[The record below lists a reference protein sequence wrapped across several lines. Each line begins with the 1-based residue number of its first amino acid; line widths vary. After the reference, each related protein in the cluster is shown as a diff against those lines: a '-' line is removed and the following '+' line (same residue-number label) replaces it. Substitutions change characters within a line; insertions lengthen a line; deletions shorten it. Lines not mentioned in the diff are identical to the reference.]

1 MPRAIILATGSACR
15 LAALSEHR
23 PPGLVPFLDR
33 PFIQHVVERLVGSG
47 FKKLDLVL
55 SRFPEQIE
63 NLLGDG
69 SRWGAA
75 FQYHLV
81 REGTRPFEA
90 IRVMP
95 LADDEVCVLAH
106 ELFLP
111 ICAPDGAT
119 PATPLAED
127 EDLRPAAWLTADG
140 QPMYA
145 GWSRCRGRLLRSLSP
160 ALTLEAWNDR
170 IAEQVKRGKPY
181 DRVESPL
188 DISSPATYL
197 DSLIRVLDDESVPL
211 LRTGTLNDAGIRL
224 SRNIVLHPT
233 VELRPPVRIGNDCRI
248 GRGVRLGPHA
258 VVGDGCMLDTRCC
271 VERSAILPGSY
282 IGERLDVCDS
292 IVERN
297 RVINVRLGGVVD
309 IADTFIVGAIETH
322 SPVRTLG
329 DLVLRSISIFLLVAT
344 APVLLAAWGVQR
356 LKARRPAWCRVPFIK
371 LPASGPSAAWRVG
384 GRYRFVG
391 WNAGCGAW
399 DHFMGCTLP
408 GLVSVA
414 GGELALVGLPPRT
427 ADEIAGLPEDWKQLY
442 LNGTAG
448 LFTETE
454 AVHGIGADEDERYA
468 CEALYV
474 ATRSLWHDLWIIS
487 RCLRGSGRR
496 PECIAEEAV

>member
-1 MPRAIILATGSACR
+1 MPRAIVMATGSACG

-33 PFIQHVVERLVGSG
+33 PFIQHIVERLVGAG
-47 FKKLDLVL
+47 FKKLDFVL

-63 NLLGDG
+63 NLLGEG

-95 LADDEVCVLAH
+95 LADDEECVLAH

-111 ICAPDGAT
+111 ICAPVGSV

-127 EDLRPAAWLTADG
+127 EDLRPAAWLTAEG
-140 QPMYA
+140 QPVYA

-170 IAEQVKRGKPY
+170 IAEQMKRGEPY
-181 DRVESPL
+181 DRVEGPL

-197 DSLIRVLDDESVPL
+197 DSLIRVLDDESVPI

-258 VVGDGCMLDTRCC
+258 VVGDGCMLDARCC

-292 IVERN
+292 MVERN

-309 IADTFIVGAIETH
+309 ISDTFIVGAIETH
-322 SPVRTLG
+322 FPVRTLG
-329 DLVLRSISIFLLVAT
+329 DLVLRSIGIFLLVAL
-344 APVLLAAWGVQR
+344 APVLLAVWGIRR
-356 LKARRPAWCRVPFIK
+356 LTIRGPAWCRVPFIK
-371 LPASGPSAAWRVG
+371 LPASGPPAAWRTG
-384 GRYRFVG
+384 HRYRFIG

-399 DHFMGCTLP
+399 KHFMGCALP

-427 ADEIAGLPEDWKQLY
+427 AEEMAGLPEDWRQLY
-442 LNGTAG
+442 MNGRAG

-474 ATRSLWHDLWIIS
+474 ATRSLRHDLWVLC
-487 RCLRGSGRR
+487 RCLRGAGWQSEPITGKSS
-496 PECIAEEAV
+496 

>member
-233 VELRPPVRIGNDCRI
+233 VEIRPPVRIGNDCRI

-468 CEALYV
+468 CEAL
-474 ATRSLWHDLWIIS
+474 
-487 RCLRGSGRR
+487 
-496 PECIAEEAV
+496 